1 MAGDTL
7 GEEGRSRWLNVLS
20 SLRHPQGEH
29 MLVVH
34 LRNRALPAATREQAL
49 ISLLTR
55 KRLLSTLQAVSQMA
69 HEHTVLRPTA
79 ITTLGALL
87 QPYRHAVA
95 VKTSPHRQLYL
106 KLVKLLSAKPA
117 LRYPAVQALG
127 NTNFPAAKELL
138 ADYTSSDDADLAN
151 LAQDT
156 LAFMQEGTSR
166 TLFDGNLVNK
176 NAILTKSDY
185 HEVAFSTNA
194 RGKLTSTSF
203 EMKGKGDLMATLGK
217 GSIKIKKTV
226 FGADVTISGDG
237 TTERIGLS
245 CAVRVLGKTIALSFC
260 RGSGEME
267 DIQDD
272 KESDDVHSRRLLNV
286 EQPDSEQKAVKLE
299 GDIQV
304 QSKDTWGRKKSS
316 RRRRAARRRRAPRR
330 RRSAASIAAAARAAA
345 ARAAAARVAAAA
357 KAAAAKAAAA
367 TMTVTIGSSGS
378 NTKIVSVPAGLSCP
392 SQASKN
398 SWAGPEKHGDRFA
411 ISQTGT
417 TLVARRTDSRS
428 GWGMN
433 LKIRCSRS
441 GSSGSSAAKHRH
453 TPHRHTTSSTS
464 SGSARLVKVNFAAK
478 NALDRKWSKQVTLA
492 KITIRLWVG
501 PIPIALKLWASGGVS
516 AQFSANF
523 QPVGGKKVFASGI
536 KLGGT
541 LKMHASAAVDIGVAS
556 AGIEG
561 EATLIH
567 GSVIALGSANLA
579 VNAGE
584 EQNELEID
592 SSAAIITDV
601 LKPCE
606 MRPCVPVCKTAIQN
620 KFGQSHQASLCKA
633 DPACL
638 KHNQECTESIK
649 RQQKRAESTLNEAM
663 RPHMPQ
669 PLGGGSFRSFTRA
682 PTRSRMPKFKM
693 AAARPGICGGLDYQI
708 LGLSGSVSAFVK
720 YIDVA
725 AVAKAAGKA
734 IVKGAKVVGKAI
746 AKGAKVVGKAVSKGV
761 KAVGKFFKS
770 WGRRLLTLDLQD
782 VELDA
787 ELEAELEAEQEQ
799 QMESTWKKHS
809 IRLLTVGPYYKSLKH
824 LVPATCPK

>member
-1 MAGDTL
+1 
-7 GEEGRSRWLNVLS
+7 
-20 SLRHPQGEH
+20 

-194 RGKLTSTSF
+194 HGKLTSTSF

-226 FGADVTISGDG
+226 FGADVTISGDM

-304 QSKDTWGRKKSS
+304 QSKDHYGA
-316 RRRRAARRRRAPRR
+316 RRRRAARRRTARRRRARRR

-345 ARAAAARVAAAA
+345 ARAAAARAAAA
-357 KAAAAKAAAA
+357 RAAKAAAA
-367 TMTVTIGSSGS
+367 TMIVTIGSSAKK
-378 NTKIVSVPAGLSCP
+378 NAKIVSVPAGLSCP

-398 SWAGPEKHGDRFA
+398 SWAGPEKYGDRFA
-411 ISQTGT
+411 ISQSGT

-478 NALDRKWSKQVTLA
+478 NALDRKWRQQVTLA
-492 KITIRLWVG
+492 KVETRLLIG

-579 VNAGE
+579 VNAGD

-592 SSAAIITDV
+592 SSAAIVTDV

-620 KFGQSHQASLCKA
+620 QFGQSHQTSLCKA

-649 RQQKRAESTLNEAM
+649 RQQKRAESRLNEAM

-720 YIDVA
+720 YINIA

-746 AKGAKVVGKAVSKGV
+746 SKGV
-761 KAVGKFFKS
+761 KAAGKFIGKTAKAAGKFFKS

>member
-1 MAGDTL
+1 MTNTGDTL
-7 GEEGRSRWLNVLS
+7 GGEGRSRWLNVLS

-138 ADYTSSDDADLAN
+138 ADYTSSDDGDLAN

-166 TLFDGNLVNK
+166 PLFDGNLVNK

-286 EQPDSEQKAVKLE
+286 EQPDSEQQAVKLE
-299 GDIQV
+299 DDIQV
-304 QSKDTWGRKKSS
+304 QSKVTLGRKKSN
-316 RRRRAARRRRAPRR
+316 RRRRAARRTRAPRR
-330 RRSAASIAAAARAAA
+330 RRSAASI
-345 ARAAAARVAAAA
+345 
-357 KAAAAKAAAA
+357 
-367 TMTVTIGSSGS
+367 SGS
-378 NTKIVSVPAGLSCP
+378 
-392 SQASKN
+392 
-398 SWAGPEKHGDRFA
+398 
-411 ISQTGT
+411 
-417 TLVARRTDSRS
+417 
-428 GWGMN
+428 
-433 LKIRCSRS
+433 S

-478 NALDRKWSKQVTLA
+478 NALDRKWSKQVTLD
-492 KITIRLWVG
+492 KIKIRLWVG

-516 AQFSANF
+516 AQFSASTNSC
-523 QPVGGKKVFASGI
+523 FA
-536 KLGGT
+536 
-541 LKMHASAAVDIGVAS
+541 
-556 AGIEG
+556 
-561 EATLIH
+561 
-567 GSVIALGSANLA
+567 
-579 VNAGE
+579 
-584 EQNELEID
+584 
-592 SSAAIITDV
+592 
-601 LKPCE
+601 
-606 MRPCVPVCKTAIQN
+606 
-620 KFGQSHQASLCKA
+620 
-633 DPACL
+633 
-638 KHNQECTESIK
+638 
-649 RQQKRAESTLNEAM
+649 
-663 RPHMPQ
+663 
-669 PLGGGSFRSFTRA
+669 
-682 PTRSRMPKFKM
+682 
-693 AAARPGICGGLDYQI
+693 
-708 LGLSGSVSAFVK
+708 
-720 YIDVA
+720 
-725 AVAKAAGKA
+725 
-734 IVKGAKVVGKAI
+734 
-746 AKGAKVVGKAVSKGV
+746 
-761 KAVGKFFKS
+761 
-770 WGRRLLTLDLQD
+770 
-782 VELDA
+782 
-787 ELEAELEAEQEQ
+787 
-799 QMESTWKKHS
+799 
-809 IRLLTVGPYYKSLKH
+809 
-824 LVPATCPK
+824 